1 MRMAHGAPHM
11 VRGAWYVVRG
21 VCLVGLLQLAPG
33 PAGAQTYAAVLDL
46 AGGPLYFTL
55 RTEARGPRPEAQL
68 CTGPDCLAASW
79 TRDGDSLRVPIPEY
93 DAVMV
98 AAVRGDSLDGY
109 YHNVGRLG
117 PRTIPFRAVRLYD
130 PESSVEY
137 YRGMVDPHLDGSWD
151 ATFITD
157 GRPSPRVLVIKAG
170 LGRPSAAVLSNTG
183 DYGFFDGQPEGDSVR
198 FSHFDGSFIY
208 MFTARLVGDTL
219 RGTFNAGLRT
229 QTPFTAVR
237 STGKAHLTSPEEM
250 TRADTAPFRFAFRDL
265 DGRLVTQDDPRF
277 RGKVVIVDLFGTWC
291 PTCHDAAEGLKG
303 LYAKYHARGLEI
315 VGLAYEVSGD
325 TATDARF
332 VRLFRDQLGITWP
345 LLLAG
350 RPVAESQN
358 ATQPQL
364 VNFTA
369 FPTTLFL
376 GRDGRIRRTHAGFYG
391 PATGAAHEALLRDFS
406 AEVERLLAE
415 KSR

>member
-1 MRMAHGAPHM
+1 MTVA
-11 VRGAWYVVRG
+11 RGAWCVVG
-21 VCLVGLLQLAPG
+21 GSCFLGLLLVLPG
-33 PAGAQTYAAVLDL
+33 QAAGQSYAAVLDL

-55 RTEARGPRPEAQL
+55 QVDHGPVAHAPRTTHPASL
-68 CTGPDCLAASW
+68 CTGSDCFTATW
-79 TRDGDSLRVPIPEY
+79 TRTGDSLRLAIPDY

-117 PRTIPFRAVRLYD
+117 PRTIPWRAQRRPDERIRRPVL
-130 PESSVEY
+130 PAY
-137 YRGMVDPHLDGSWD
+137 YGSWD
-151 ATFITD
+151 VTFVTD
-157 GRPSPRVLVIKAG
+157 GRTSPRVFDIHQG
-170 LGRPSAAVLSNTG
+170 SEGMEAAIFSNTG
-183 DYGFFDGQPEGDSVR
+183 DYGRFVGRVEGDSVR

-208 MFTARLVGDTL
+208 MFTARLDGDTL
-219 RGTFNAGLRT
+219 RGTFHAGLRT
-229 QTPFTAVR
+229 ETPFTAIR
-237 STGKAHLTSPEEM
+237 STGRPHLTPPEAM
-250 TRADTAPFRFAFRDL
+250 TQADTAPFRFAFRDL
-265 DGRLVTQDDPRF
+265 DGRMVTQDDPRF

-291 PTCHDAAEGLKG
+291 PNCHDAAQGLRE
-303 LYAKYHARGLEI
+303 LYEKYHSRGLEI

-325 TATDARF
+325 TATDARL
-332 VRLFRDQLGITWP
+332 VRLFRDRFGLDWP

-358 ATQPQL
+358 STQPQL

-391 PATGAAHEALLRDFS
+391 PATGAAHDALLRDFA

-415 KSR
+415 

>member
-1 MRMAHGAPHM
+1 MKMVRGASHT

-21 VCLVGLLQLAPG
+21 FCLVGLLQLAPG
-33 PAGAQTYAAVLDL
+33 RAGAQTYSAVLDL

-55 RTEARGPRPEAQL
+55 RTEARGPRPMARL
-68 CTGPDCLAASW
+68 CTGPDCLSASW

-117 PRTIPFRAVRLYD
+117 PRTIPFRAAID
-130 PESSVEY
+130 
-137 YRGMVDPHLDGSWD
+137 RGGRPRGRGASAMYGSWD
-151 ATFITD
+151 ADFVTD
-157 GRPSPRVLVIKAG
+157 GRASPRVIDIHRGPRGVE
-170 LGRPSAAVLSNTG
+170 AAVISNTG
-183 DYGFFDGQPEGDSVR
+183 DYGRFVGRVEGDSVR

-208 MFTARLVGDTL
+208 MFTARLDGDTL

-325 TATDARF
+325 SATDARF

-391 PATGAAHEALLRDFS
+391 PATGAAHEALLREFS

-415 KSR
+415 QSR

>member
-1 MRMAHGAPHM
+1 MKA

-21 VCLVGLLQLAPG
+21 VVLVGSLQLAPG
-33 PAGAQTYAAVLDL
+33 RANAQSYAAALDL
-46 AGGPLYFTL
+46 AGGPLYFTMKV
-55 RTEARGPRPEAQL
+55 EDGPRKPHLAHL
-68 CTGPDCLAASW
+68 CTGPDCLAVRW
-79 TRDGDSLRVPIPEY
+79 TRDGDSLRLAIPEY
-93 DAVMV
+93 DGVIV

-117 PRTIPFRAVRLYD
+117 PRTIPFRAASRRAARGRD
-130 PESSVEY
+130 RSA
-137 YRGMVDPHLDGSWD
+137 RGMYGSWD
-151 ATFITD
+151 ADFVTD
-157 GRPSPRVLVIKAG
+157 GRASPRVIDIHAG
-170 LGRPSAAVLSNTG
+170 AQGPEAAVISNTG
-183 DYGFFDGQPEGDSVR
+183 DYGRFVGRVEGDSVR

-208 MFTARLVGDTL
+208 MFTARLDGDTL
-219 RGTFNAGLRT
+219 HGTFNAGLRT
-229 QTPFTAVR
+229 QTPFTAIR
-237 STGKAHLTSPEEM
+237 STGRPHLTSPEEM

-291 PTCHDAAEGLKG
+291 PTCHDAAEGLKE
-303 LYAKYHARGLEI
+303 LYRRYHARGLEI

-332 VRLFRDQLGITWP
+332 VRLFKDQLGITWP

-391 PATGAAHEALLRDFS
+391 PATGAAHAALERDFA
-406 AEVERLLAE
+406 AEVERLLGE
-415 KSR
+415 ETR